1 MIILDT
7 KDFKIDKKGQELVT
21 DILQNALDECF
32 SNGGVLIISKGI
44 YLTGPLFVK
53 SNTTLI
59 IKEDAVI
66 LGTIDETKYP
76 LINTRVAGID
86 MDFYPAII
94 NVIDSNNVTI
104 RGLGTINGQGP
115 YWYNKY
121 WGEDMSSGMRKQ
133 YDKNNLRWACD
144 YDCLRPRN
152 VLVQNS
158 SKITLSDFTSKDSGF
173 WNVHILYSNNIHIDG
188 IKINSSLKTSPSTD
202 GIDIDSSNDV
212 LIENVITHCND
223 DSICIKSGRD
233 SDGIKKNISSH
244 HIAIKNCKLYEGF
257 GLTIGSEVS
266 GGIHDIFIEN
276 ISFIGTDCGFRIKSS
291 SQRKGYIKDIYIKH
305 LNMINVKYLFNIF
318 VNWNP
323 SYSKCE
329 LPSSYK
335 GEIKEHYKK
344 LVEPTNGKNTSI
356 SYIDI
361 NDVKSTYTKDYKGIN
376 RIFNLV
382 GFDDSP
388 LHKLNFENMDIKAKE
403 YGVIENVTY
412 MTISKSDLKYLYEV
426 DVNNN
431 EYDNR

>member
-7 KDFKIDKKGQELVT
+7 KEIRIPKDGKTLVT
-21 DILQNALDECF
+21 SILQKALDEVS
-32 SNGGVLIISKGI
+32 SNGGVLIVSEGI

-59 IKEDAVI
+59 IKENAVI
-66 LGTIDETKYP
+66 LGTTNEEEYHVIP
-76 LINTRVAGID
+76 TRVAGID

-94 NVIDSNNVTI
+94 NVLDSTNVII
-104 RGLGTINGQGP
+104 RGQGIIDGQGR
-115 YWYNKY
+115 YWYKKY
-121 WGEDMSSGMRKQ
+121 WGEDMLSGMRKE
-133 YDKNNLRWACD
+133 YDQKGLRWACD

-152 VLVQNS
+152 VLVQNCS
-158 SKITLSDFTSKDSGF
+158 NVTLSSFTSKDSGF
-173 WNVHILYSNNIHIDG
+173 WNVHILYSNNIHVDG
-188 IKINSSLKTSPSTD
+188 IKINSSLNCSPSTD
-202 GIDIDSSNDV
+202 GIDIDSSFDV

-233 SDGIKKNISSH
+233 SDGIKKNIPSH
-244 HIAIKNCKLYEGF
+244 HITIKNCTLYEGF

-276 ISFIGTDCGFRIKSS
+276 ISFITTDCGFRIKSS
-291 SQRKGYIKDIYIKH
+291 AQRKGYIKDVYIKH
-305 LNMINVKYLFNIF
+305 LNMVNVKYLFNIF

-329 LPSSYK
+329 IPSYYK

-344 LVEPTNGKNTSI
+344 LIEPTTGQNTII
-356 SYIDI
+356 SNIDI
-361 NDVKSTYTKDYKGIN
+361 KDVKSTYTKDYKGIN

-388 LHKLNFENMDIKAKE
+388 LNKINFENMDIKAKE

-412 MTISKSDLKYLYEV
+412 MTISKSNLDYLYEI
-426 DVNNN
+426 DENNN

>member
-7 KDFKIDKKGQELVT
+7 KNIKMPKDGKTLVT
-21 DILQNALDECF
+21 NILQKALDEVA

-66 LGTIDETKYP
+66 LGTILEDEYS
-76 LINTRVAGID
+76 LIPTRVAGVE

-94 NVIDSNNVTI
+94 NVINSNNVII
-104 RGLGTINGQGP
+104 RGLGTIDGQGP
-115 YWYNKY
+115 YWYKKY
-121 WGEDMSSGMRKQ
+121 WGEDMLSGMRKE
-133 YDKNNLRWACD
+133 YDSKNLRWACD

-152 VLVQNS
+152 VLIQNCCN
-158 SKITLSDFTSKDSGF
+158 ITLSDFTSKDSGF
-173 WNVHILYSNNIHIDG
+173 WNVHILYSNNIHVDG
-188 IKINSSLKTSPSTD
+188 IKINSSIASSPSTD
-202 GIDIDSSNDV
+202 GIDIDSSYDV
-212 LIENVITHCND
+212 LVENVITHCND

-233 SDGIKKNISSH
+233 SDGIKKNIPSH
-244 HIAIKNCKLYEGF
+244 HIVIRNCKLYEGF

-266 GGIHDIFIEN
+266 GGIHNIFIEN

-329 LPSSYK
+329 LPSNYK
-335 GEIKEHYKK
+335 DEIKEHYKK
-344 LVEPTNGKNTSI
+344 LIEPTEGKNTVI
-356 SYIDI
+356 SNIDI
-361 NDVKSTYTKDYKGIN
+361 NDVKSTYTNDYQGIN

-388 LHKLNFENMDIKAKE
+388 LHKFNFENMEINAKE
-403 YGVIENVTY
+403 YGVIENVTC
-412 MTISKSDLKYLYEV
+412 MMVSKSKLNYLYEI
-426 DVNNN
+426 DSNNN